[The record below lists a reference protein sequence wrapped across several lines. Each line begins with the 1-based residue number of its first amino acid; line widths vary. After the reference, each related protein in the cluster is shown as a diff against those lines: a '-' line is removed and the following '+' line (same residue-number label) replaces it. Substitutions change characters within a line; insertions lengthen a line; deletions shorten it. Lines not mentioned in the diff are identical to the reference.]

1 MSDKLGATLR
11 NLRKNKGYTVREVS
25 RYLISKGFKASEK
38 TVYSWENGN
47 SDPSPDALLSLC
59 ELYKVANVLDEFG
72 YSQSVPN
79 VTSYEFEYVQKI
91 RMLDKYGHKAV
102 METIDREFNRCT
114 EQKLRSE
121 DSTA

>member
-11 NLRKNKGYTVREVS
+11 NLRKNKGYTVSEVS

-91 RMLDKYGHKAV
+91 RMLDKYGHAAV
-102 METIDREFNRCT
+102 METIEREFNRCA
-114 EQKLRSE
+114 EQNIKNE
-121 DSTA
+121 STTA